1 MSKARELAELGAVYD
16 SGALSNRNLIING
29 AMQVA
34 QRGTSST
41 GLGGST
47 GYFTVDRFEMNPG
60 GTATAGRFT
69 MSQHSDGPDGFAN
82 CLKLDCTTADTS
94 VAAGERLIL
103 RHYLE
108 GQNVQS
114 LAKGTSS
121 AKKVTVSFYVKGNAA
136 ATYACSLYDN
146 DNGRSVSQT
155 FAVTTSWNRIEL
167 TFPADTSGSLN
178 DDNLASLLLDIFLHA
193 GSDYTSGTLGTSW
206 ASNVNANRAVGISS
220 FFDSTSREFFITGI
234 QMELGESATPFEHR
248 SFGQELALC
257 QRYAYVVK
265 GDDDDHTG
273 YIGYTESV
281 ANARFGVLHPVPM
294 RAAPSFTFSGTCRAQ
309 GGTNDSASFTSG
321 LAIANPN
328 TSNTGATVRVTG
340 TSGMGAADRG
350 YNLQFKANGSSF
362 IFDAEL

>member
-1 MSKARELAELGAVYD
+1 MSKARELAELGAVYN

-34 QRGTSST
+34 QRATSST

-47 GYFTVDRFEMNPG
+47 GYFTVDRFEVNPG

-167 TFPADTSGSLN
+167 TFPADTSGSLD

-234 QMELGESATPFEHR
+234 QMEIGSEATPFEHR
-248 SFGQELALC
+248 SFGDELMRC
-257 QRYAYVVK
+257 YRYYEEIKPADRTQGKVHDATNKQMHFSLFYKVRKRAVP
-265 GDDDDHTG
+265 
-273 YIGYTESV
+273 SLV
-281 ANARFGVLHPVPM
+281 AAQSTISQLYDGTV
-294 RAAPSFTFSGTCRAQ
+294 STTSFSG
-309 GGTNDSASFTSG
+309 ASFDSDGINLDQVTW
-321 LAIANPN
+321 
-328 TSNTGATVRVTG
+328 RVVLG
-340 TSGMGAADRG
+340 TSFGSGMYRNIAG
-350 YNLQFKANGSSF
+350 YG
-362 IFDAEL
+362 ITCHVDAEL